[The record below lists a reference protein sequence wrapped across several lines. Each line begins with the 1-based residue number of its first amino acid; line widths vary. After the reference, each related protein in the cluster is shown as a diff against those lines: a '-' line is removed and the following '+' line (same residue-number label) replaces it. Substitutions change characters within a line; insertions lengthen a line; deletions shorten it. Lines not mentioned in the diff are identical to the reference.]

1 VVIFI
6 NKMVKKMQYK
16 LAQIEDIE
24 KVLEL
29 HFKYQID
36 SIKQEDKKDG
46 FITTAFTKEQ
56 MIDLITLEQGLFI
69 AVENDRI
76 VAYVM
81 SASWDFWSR
90 WPMFAFMIED
100 LHNLE
105 YLGQKLSVQNSYQY
119 GPVCVDKEY
128 RGSGVLEKLFDFARE
143 NMAKRFPILVTFINK
158 INPRSYEAHTKKL
171 KLEVIK
177 EFSYNNNNYYELVYD
192 TSKKL
197 KNL

>member
-1 VVIFI
+1 
-6 NKMVKKMQYK
+6 MEYK
-16 LAQIEDIE
+16 IAQIKDIE
-24 KVLEL
+24 KVLQL

-36 SIKQEDKKDG
+36 TIRQEDKKDG

-56 MIDLITLEQGLFI
+56 MVDLITLEQGLFI

-90 WPMFAFMIED
+90 WPMFVYMIED
-100 LHNLE
+100 LPNLE

-197 KNL
+197 KNI

>member
-1 VVIFI
+1 M
-6 NKMVKKMQYK
+6 KYK
-16 LAQIEDIE
+16 IAKIEDIE

-29 HFKYQID
+29 HSKYQID

-56 MIDLITLEQGLFI
+56 MVDLITLEQGLFI
-69 AVENDRI
+69 AVENEKV

-81 SASWDFWSR
+81 SASWNFWSR
-90 WPMFAFMIED
+90 WPMFAFMVED
-100 LHNLE
+100 LPNLE
-105 YLGQKLSVQNSYQY
+105 YLGQKLSVKNSYQY

-128 RGSGVLEKLFDFARE
+128 RGSGVLEKIFEFARE
-143 NMAKRFPILVTFINK
+143 NMVKRFPILVTFINK
-158 INPRSYEAHTKKL
+158 INQRSFEAHTKKL

-192 TSKKL
+192 TSKSLFK
-197 KNL
+197 

>member
-1 VVIFI
+1 
-6 NKMVKKMQYK
+6 MEYK
-16 LAQIEDIE
+16 IAQIKDIE

-29 HFKYQID
+29 HSKYQID

-56 MIDLITLEQGLFI
+56 MVDLITLEQGLFI
-69 AVENDRI
+69 AIENEKI

-81 SASWDFWSR
+81 SASWKFWSR
-90 WPMFAFMIED
+90 WPMFAFMMED
-100 LHNLE
+100 LPNLE

-119 GPVCVDKEY
+119 GPVCVDIEY
-128 RGSGVLEKLFDFARE
+128 RGSGVLEKIFDFARE
-143 NMAKRFPILVTFINK
+143 NMSKRFPILVTFINK

-192 TSKKL
+192 TSKSLFK
-197 KNL
+197 

>member
-1 VVIFI
+1 MVIFI

-36 SIKQEDKKDG
+36 TIRQEDKKDG

-56 MIDLITLEQGLFI
+56 MVDLTTLEQGLFI
-69 AVENDRI
+69 AVLNEKV

-81 SASWDFWSR
+81 SASWNFWSR
-90 WPMFAFMIED
+90 WPMFAFMVED

-128 RGSGVLEKLFDFARE
+128 RGSGVLEKIFDFARE

-192 TSKKL
+192 TSKSLFK
-197 KNL
+197 

>member
-1 VVIFI
+1 M
-6 NKMVKKMQYK
+6 KYK
-16 LAQIEDIE
+16 IAQIEDIE

-36 SIKQEDKKDG
+36 SIKEEDKKDG

-69 AVENDRI
+69 AVNDEKV

-81 SASWDFWSR
+81 SASWKFLSR
-90 WPMFAFMIED
+90 WPMFAFMVED

-105 YLGQKLSVQNSYQY
+105 YLGQKLTVQNSYQY

-128 RGSGVLEKLFDFARE
+128 RRSGVFEQIFDFARE
-143 NMAKRFPILVTFINK
+143 NMTKKFPILVTFINK
-158 INPRSYEAHTKKL
+158 INARSYEAHTKKL

-192 TSKKL
+192 TSKSIFK
-197 KNL
+197 

>member
-1 VVIFI
+1 
-6 NKMVKKMQYK
+6 MEYK
-16 LAQIEDIE
+16 IAQIKDIE

-36 SIKQEDKKDG
+36 SINVEDKKDG

-56 MIDLITLEQGLFI
+56 MVDLITLEQGLFI
-69 AVENDRI
+69 AIENEKI

-81 SASWDFWSR
+81 SASWKFWSR
-90 WPMFAFMIED
+90 WPMFAFMMED
-100 LHNLE
+100 LPNLE
-105 YLGQKLSVQNSYQY
+105 YLGQKLTVQNSYQY

-128 RGSGVLEKLFDFARE
+128 RGSGVLEKIFDFARE
-143 NMAKRFPILVTFINK
+143 NMSKRFPILVTFINK

-192 TSKKL
+192 TSKSLFK
-197 KNL
+197 

>member
-1 VVIFI
+1 
-6 NKMVKKMQYK
+6 MEYK
-16 LAQIEDIE
+16 IAQIKDIE

-29 HFKYQID
+29 HSKYQID

-56 MIDLITLEQGLFI
+56 MVDLITLEQGLFI
-69 AVENDRI
+69 AIENEKI

-81 SASWDFWSR
+81 SASWKFWSR
-90 WPMFAFMIED
+90 WPMFAFMMED
-100 LHNLE
+100 LPNLE
-105 YLGQKLSVQNSYQY
+105 YLDQKLTVQNSYQY

-128 RGSGVLEKLFDFARE
+128 RGSGVLEKIFDFARE

-158 INPRSYEAHTKKL
+158 INQRSFEAHTKKL

-177 EFSYNNNNYYELVYD
+177 EFTYNNNNYYELVYD
-192 TSKKL
+192 TSKSLFK
-197 KNL
+197 

>member
-1 VVIFI
+1 
-6 NKMVKKMQYK
+6 MEYK
-16 LAQIEDIE
+16 IAQIKDIE

-36 SIKQEDKKDG
+36 SIKEEDKKDG

-56 MIDLITLEQGLFI
+56 MVDLITLEQGLFI

-81 SASWDFWSR
+81 SASWKFWSR
-90 WPMFAFMIED
+90 WPMFAFMMED
-100 LHNLE
+100 LPNLE
-105 YLGQKLSVQNSYQY
+105 YLGQKLTVQNSYQY

-128 RGSGVLEKLFDFARE
+128 RGSGVLEKIFDFARE

-192 TSKKL
+192 TSKSLFK
-197 KNL
+197 

>member
-1 VVIFI
+1 
-6 NKMVKKMQYK
+6 MEYK
-16 LAQIEDIE
+16 IAQIKDIE

-29 HFKYQID
+29 HSKYQID

-56 MIDLITLEQGLFI
+56 MVDLITLEQGLFI
-69 AVENDRI
+69 AIENEKI

-81 SASWDFWSR
+81 SASWKFWSR
-90 WPMFAFMIED
+90 WPMFAFMMED
-100 LHNLE
+100 LPNLE

-119 GPVCVDKEY
+119 GPVCVDIEY
-128 RGSGVLEKLFDFARE
+128 RGSGVLEKIFDFARE

-192 TSKKL
+192 TSKSLFK
-197 KNL
+197 

>member
-1 VVIFI
+1 
-6 NKMVKKMQYK
+6 MEYK
-16 LAQIEDIE
+16 IAQIKDIE

-29 HFKYQID
+29 HSKYQID

-56 MIDLITLEQGLFI
+56 MVDLITLEQGLFI
-69 AVENDRI
+69 AIENEKI

-81 SASWDFWSR
+81 SASWKFWSR
-90 WPMFAFMIED
+90 WPMFAFMMED
-100 LHNLE
+100 LPNLE
-105 YLGQKLSVQNSYQY
+105 YLGQKLTVQNSYQY
-119 GPVCVDKEY
+119 GPVCVDIEY
-128 RGSGVLEKLFDFARE
+128 RGSGVLEKIFDFARE

-158 INPRSYEAHTKKL
+158 INSRSYEAHTKKL

-192 TSKKL
+192 TSKSLFK
-197 KNL
+197 

>member
-1 VVIFI
+1 
-6 NKMVKKMQYK
+6 MEYK
-16 LAQIEDIE
+16 IAQIKDIE

-29 HFKYQID
+29 HSKYQID

-56 MIDLITLEQGLFI
+56 MVDLITLEQGLFI
-69 AVENDRI
+69 AIENEKI

-81 SASWDFWSR
+81 SASWKFWSR
-90 WPMFAFMIED
+90 WPMFAFMMED
-100 LHNLE
+100 LPNLE
-105 YLGQKLSVQNSYQY
+105 YLGQKLTVQNSYQY
-119 GPVCVDKEY
+119 GPVCVDIEY
-128 RGSGVLEKLFDFARE
+128 RGSGVLEKIFDFARE

-177 EFSYNNNNYYELVYD
+177 EFSYNNNNYYELV
-192 TSKKL
+192 
-197 KNL
+197 

>member
-1 VVIFI
+1 
-6 NKMVKKMQYK
+6 MEYK
-16 LAQIEDIE
+16 IAQIKDIE

-29 HFKYQID
+29 HSKYQID

-56 MIDLITLEQGLFI
+56 MVDLITLEQGLFI
-69 AVENDRI
+69 AIENEKI

-81 SASWDFWSR
+81 SASWKFWSR
-90 WPMFAFMIED
+90 WPMFAFMMED
-100 LHNLE
+100 LPNLE
-105 YLGQKLSVQNSYQY
+105 YLGQKLTVQNSYQY

-128 RGSGVLEKLFDFARE
+128 RGSGVLEKIFDFARE

-158 INPRSYEAHTKKL
+158 INSRSYEAHTKKL

-177 EFSYNNNNYYELVYD
+177 EFTYNNNNYYELVYD
-192 TSKKL
+192 TSKSLL
-197 KNL
+197 K

>member
-1 VVIFI
+1 MNFRI
-6 NKMVKKMQYK
+6 
-16 LAQIEDIE
+16 AQIEDIE

-36 SIKQEDKKDG
+36 SINEEDKKDG

-69 AVENDRI
+69 AVVDEKV

-81 SASWDFWSR
+81 SASWNFWSR
-90 WPMFAFMIED
+90 WPMFAFMVED
-100 LHNLE
+100 LPNLE
-105 YLGQKLSVQNSYQY
+105 YLGQKLSVKNSYQY

-128 RGSGVLEKLFDFARE
+128 RGSGVLEKIFEFARQ
-143 NMAKRFPILVTFINK
+143 NMVKRFPILVTFINK
-158 INPRSYEAHTKKL
+158 INQRSFEAHTKKL

-192 TSKKL
+192 TSKSLFK
-197 KNL
+197 

>member
-1 VVIFI
+1 
-6 NKMVKKMQYK
+6 MEYK
-16 LAQIEDIE
+16 IAQIKDIE

-36 SIKQEDKKDG
+36 SMNVEDKKDG

-69 AVENDRI
+69 AVENEKV

-81 SASWDFWSR
+81 SASWNFWSR
-90 WPMFAFMIED
+90 WPMFTFMVED
-100 LHNLE
+100 LPNLE
-105 YLGQKLSVQNSYQY
+105 YLGQRLSVENSYQY
-119 GPVCVDKEY
+119 GPVCVDIEY
-128 RGSGVLEKLFDFARE
+128 RGSGILEKIFDFARE

-158 INPRSYEAHTKKL
+158 INTRSYSAHTKKL

-177 EFSYNNNNYYELVYD
+177 EFTYNNNNYYELVYD
-192 TSKKL
+192 TSKSLFK
-197 KNL
+197 

>member
-1 VVIFI
+1 
-6 NKMVKKMQYK
+6 MQYK
-16 LAQIEDIE
+16 LAKIEDIE

-36 SIKQEDKKDG
+36 SIKEEDKKDG

-56 MIDLITLEQGLFI
+56 MVDLITLEQGLFI
-69 AVENDRI
+69 AVENEKI

-90 WPMFAFMIED
+90 WPMFVYMIED
-100 LHNLE
+100 LPNLE
-105 YLGQKLSVQNSYQY
+105 YLGQKLSTKNSYQY

-128 RGSGVLEKLFDFARE
+128 RGKGVLEKLFDFARE
-143 NMAKRFPILVTFINK
+143 NMSKRFPILVTFINK
-158 INPRSYEAHTKKL
+158 INPRSFEMHKRKIG
-171 KLEVIK
+171 LEVIK

-197 KNL
+197 ESF

>member
-1 VVIFI
+1 MDLKIATL
-6 NKMVKKMQYK
+6 N
-16 LAQIEDIE
+16 DIE

-29 HFKYQID
+29 HVKYQINT
-36 SIKQEDKKDG
+36 INEEDKKDG

-56 MIDLITLEQGLFI
+56 MVDLIIKEQGLFI
-69 AVENDRI
+69 AVEDEKVI
-76 VAYVM
+76 AYVM

-90 WPMFAFMIED
+90 WPMFVYMIED
-100 LHNLE
+100 LENLE
-105 YLGQKLSVQNSYQY
+105 YLGQKLTTKNSYQY

-128 RGSGVLEKLFDFARE
+128 RGKQVSEKLFDFARA

-158 INPRSYEAHTKKL
+158 INQRSYEAHTRKIG
-171 KLEVIK
+171 LEVIK

-197 KNL
+197 KIL

>member
-1 VVIFI
+1 MVIFI

-192 TSKKL
+192 TSKSLFK
-197 KNL
+197 

>member
-1 VVIFI
+1 
-6 NKMVKKMQYK
+6 MEYK
-16 LAQIEDIE
+16 IAQIEDIE

-29 HFKYQID
+29 HSKYQID
-36 SIKQEDKKDG
+36 TIRQEDKKDG

-56 MIDLITLEQGLFI
+56 MVDLITLEQGLFI

-81 SASWDFWSR
+81 SASWNFWSR
-90 WPMFAFMIED
+90 WPMFAFMVED

-105 YLGQKLSVQNSYQY
+105 YLGQKLTVQNSYQY

-128 RGSGVLEKLFDFARE
+128 RGSGVLEKIFDFARE

-158 INPRSYEAHTKKL
+158 INIRSYEAHTKKL
-171 KLEVIK
+171 KLEIIK
-177 EFSYNNNNYYELVYD
+177 DFRYNNNNYYELVYD
-192 TSKKL
+192 TSKSLL
-197 KNL
+197 K

>member
-1 VVIFI
+1 
-6 NKMVKKMQYK
+6 MEYK
-16 LAQIEDIE
+16 IAQIKDIE

-29 HFKYQID
+29 HSKYQID

-56 MIDLITLEQGLFI
+56 MVDLITLEQGLFI
-69 AVENDRI
+69 AIENEKI

-81 SASWDFWSR
+81 SASWKFWSR
-90 WPMFAFMIED
+90 WPMFAFMMED
-100 LHNLE
+100 LPNLE
-105 YLGQKLSVQNSYQY
+105 YLGQKLTVQNSYQY
-119 GPVCVDKEY
+119 GPVCVDIEY
-128 RGSGVLEKLFDFARE
+128 RGSGVLEKIFDFARE

-192 TSKKL
+192 TSKSLFK
-197 KNL
+197 